1 MKTTEPT
8 AVALLAQARRPAQLE
23 AFGRLLDVLDRL
35 RTECPWDKKQT
46 LQSLR
51 HLTIEETYEISDA
64 ILRDDLPE
72 LKKELGDVMLHL
84 IFYAR
89 IAAEQGAFDIADVL
103 NAQCEK
109 LISRHPHI
117 YDNVQADDEETV
129 KRNWEQLKLKEKG
142 NKGVLSGVPTSLPAL
157 VKAMRIQEKAR
168 GAGFDWEEPAQVWE
182 KVQEELQEFGTEY
195 GAGRLSTTSTN
206 AAETARAERAAAEFG
221 DLLFSLVN
229 FARFAGINPEE
240 ALERTNRKFISR
252 FQYLETAAQADGH
265 ALRDLTLAQ
274 MDVYWEAA
282 KRQLAQPPA
291 GE

>member
-1 MKTTEPT
+1 MENSESTPT
-8 AVALLAQARRPAQLE
+8 ALLNDNRRPAQLE
-23 AFGRLLDVLDRL
+23 AFGRLLDVLNRL
-35 RTECPWDKKQT
+35 RAECPWDKKQT

-64 ILRDDLPE
+64 ILRDDLPD

-89 IAAEQGAFDIADVL
+89 IAAEKGAFDIADVL

-109 LISRHPHI
+109 LIYRHPHI
-117 YDNVQADDEETV
+117 YGDVRADDEETV
-129 KRNWEQLKLKEKG
+129 KRNWEQLKLTEKG
-142 NKGVLSGVPTSLPAL
+142 NTAGVLGGVPTSLPAL

-168 GAGFDWEEPAQVWE
+168 GAGFDWEQPGQVWE
-182 KVQEELQEFGTEY
+182 KVREELGEFGEEY
-195 GAGRLSTTSTN
+195 SHGKPELMNAEK
-206 AAETARAERAAAEFG
+206 AAEEFG

-252 FQYLETAAQADGH
+252 FQYLETHAQADGH
-265 ALRDLTLAQ
+265 ELRTLTLTQ

-282 KRQLAQPPA
+282 KRALAQPS
-291 GE
+291 GNE

>member
-1 MKTTEPT
+1 MENSAFAPSI
-8 AVALLAQARRPAQLE
+8 LLAPARRPAQLE

-35 RTECPWDKKQT
+35 RTDCPWDRKQT
-46 LQSLR
+46 LQTLR

-64 ILRDDLPE
+64 ILRDDLPD

-89 IAAEQGAFDIADVL
+89 IAAERGAFDIADVL

-109 LISRHPHI
+109 LIYRHPHV
-117 YDNVQADDEETV
+117 YGDAQAADEEAV
-129 KRNWEQLKLKEKG
+129 KRNWEQLKLREQG
-142 NKGVLSGVPTSLPAL
+142 NTAGVLGGVPTSLPAL

-168 GAGFDWEEPAQVWE
+168 GAGFDWERPEQVWA
-182 KVQEELQEFGTEY
+182 KVQEELAEFGAEY
-195 GAGRLSTTSTN
+195 GHGHPAPSD
-206 AAETARAERAAAEFG
+206 EAAAEFG

-252 FQYLETAAQADGH
+252 FQYLETAAAGH
-265 ALRDLTLAQ
+265 GERLTDLTLAQ
-274 MDVYWEAA
+274 MDVYWEQA
-282 KRQLAQPPA
+282 KRHLAQPNSA
-291 GE
+291 S

>member
-1 MKTTEPT
+1 MENT
-8 AVALLAQARRPAQLE
+8 ASAPSVLLTSARRPEQLA

-46 LQSLR
+46 LQTLR

-64 ILRDDLPE
+64 ILRDDLPD

-84 IFYAR
+84 LFYAR
-89 IAAEQGAFDIADVL
+89 IAAEKSAFDIADVL

-109 LISRHPHI
+109 LIYRHPHI
-117 YDNVQADDEETV
+117 YGDVQADDEETV

-142 NKGVLSGVPTSLPAL
+142 NTTGVLGGVPTSLPAL

-168 GAGFDWEEPAQVWE
+168 GAGFDWEQPEQVWE
-182 KVQEELQEFGTEY
+182 KVKEELGEFGDEY
-195 GAGRLSTTSTN
+195 SHGQPERMN
-206 AAETARAERAAAEFG
+206 AERAADEFG

-252 FQYLETAAQADGH
+252 FQYLEAAATANGQHLA
-265 ALRDLTLAQ
+265 DLTLAE
-274 MDVYWEAA
+274 MDVYWEQA
-282 KRQLAQPPA
+282 KNRPAQPSSA
-291 GE
+291 H

>member
-1 MKTTEPT
+1 M
-8 AVALLAQARRPAQLE
+8 
-23 AFGRLLDVLDRL
+23 LDRL
-35 RTECPWDKKQT
+35 RLECPWDKKQT

-64 ILRDDLPE
+64 ILRDSLPD

-84 IFYAR
+84 VFYAR

-109 LISRHPHI
+109 LIFRHPHI
-117 YDNVQADDEETV
+117 YGDVRADDEETV
-129 KRNWEQLKLKEKG
+129 KRNWEQLKLQEKG
-142 NKGVLSGVPTSLPAL
+142 STGGVLGGVPISLPAL

-168 GAGFDWEEPAQVWE
+168 GAGFDWEEPAQVWL
-182 KVQEELQEFGTEY
+182 KVQEELAEFGAEY
-195 GAGRLSTTSTN
+195 GHGQTVAP
-206 AAETARAERAAAEFG
+206 EQAERAAQEFG

-252 FQYLETAAQADGH
+252 FQYLETAAAAAGH
-265 ALRDLTLAQ
+265 VLTDLTLAQ
-274 MDVYWEAA
+274 MDVYWEQA
-282 KRQLAQPPA
+282 KQQLAVAPDEPT
-291 GE
+291 GKI

>member
-1 MKTTEPT
+1 MENLTPPT
-8 AVALLAQARRPAQLE
+8 SSLLASARRPAQLE

-46 LQSLR
+46 LQTLR

-64 ILRDDLPE
+64 ILRDDLPD

-89 IAAEQGAFDIADVL
+89 IAAEKGAFDIADVL

-109 LISRHPHI
+109 LIYRHPHI
-117 YDNVQADDEETV
+117 YGDVQADDEETV

-142 NKGVLSGVPTSLPAL
+142 NTNGVLGGVPTSLPAL

-168 GAGFDWEEPAQVWE
+168 GAGFDWEQPEQVWD
-182 KVQEELQEFGTEY
+182 KVQEELNEFGAEY
-195 GAGRLSTTSTN
+195 NHGNPDRMN
-206 AAETARAERAAAEFG
+206 ADKAADEFG

-252 FQYLETAAQADGH
+252 FQYLETAAAANNERLAD
-265 ALRDLTLAQ
+265 LSLAQ
-274 MDVYWEAA
+274 MDVYWEEA
-282 KRQLAQPPA
+282 KRRPAQPQ
-291 GE
+291 GTV

>member
-1 MKTTEPT
+1 MENSAPP
-8 AVALLAQARRPAQLE
+8 ALALLSAARRPAQLE

-64 ILRDDLPE
+64 ILRNDLPD

-84 IFYAR
+84 LFYAR
-89 IAAEQGAFDIADVL
+89 IAAEHQAFDIADVL
-103 NAQCEK
+103 NTQCEK
-109 LISRHPHI
+109 LIYRHPHI
-117 YDNVQADDEETV
+117 YGDVRADDEDAV
-129 KRNWEQLKLKEKG
+129 KRNWEQLKLREKG
-142 NKGVLSGVPTSLPAL
+142 NTAGVLGGVPTSLPAL

-182 KVQEELQEFGTEY
+182 KVQEELSEFGAEY
-195 GAGRLSTTSTN
+195 SHGDATRMNAEKAAG
-206 AAETARAERAAAEFG
+206 EFG

-252 FQYLETAAQADGH
+252 FQYLENAAAANSQRLA
-265 ALRDLTLAQ
+265 DLTLAQ
-274 MDVYWEAA
+274 MDVYWEEA
-282 KRQLAQPPA
+282 KQALAQPKQ
-291 GE
+291 EK

>member
-1 MKTTEPT
+1 MDN
-8 AVALLAQARRPAQLE
+8 ALSAANLLATTRRPAQLE

-35 RTECPWDKKQT
+35 RQECPWDKKQS

-64 ILRDDLPE
+64 ILRDSLPD

-109 LISRHPHI
+109 LIFRHPHI
-117 YDNVQADDEETV
+117 YGDVQADDEDTV

-142 NKGVLSGVPTSLPAL
+142 SIGGVLGGVPTSLPAL

-168 GAGFDWEEPAQVWE
+168 GAGFDWEEPAQVWA
-182 KVQEELQEFGTEY
+182 KVQEELAEFGAEY
-195 GAGRLSTTSTN
+195 GHGEP
-206 AAETARAERAAAEFG
+206 AASPEQADRAAQEFG

-252 FQYLETAAQADGH
+252 FQYLETAATAAGERL
-265 ALRDLTLAQ
+265 ADLTLAQ
-274 MDVYWEAA
+274 MDVYWEQA
-282 KRQLAQPPA
+282 KRQVATIGNEPTA
-291 GE
+291 KI

>member
-1 MKTTEPT
+1 MENP
-8 AVALLAQARRPAQLE
+8 AAASNPLLDPARRPAQLE

-84 IFYAR
+84 LFYAR
-89 IAAEQGAFDIADVL
+89 IAAEKGAFDIADAL

-117 YDNVQADDEETV
+117 YGDVQADDEEAV

-142 NKGVLSGVPTSLPAL
+142 NSGVLSGVPTSLPAL

-168 GAGFDWEEPAQVWE
+168 GAGFDWEKPEQVWE
-182 KVQEELQEFGTEY
+182 KVQEELAEFGTEY
-195 GAGRLSTTSTN
+195 AHGTFNEITTP
-206 AAETARAERAAAEFG
+206 AATAQAERAAAEFG

-252 FQYLETAAQADGH
+252 FQYLEAAATADGH
-265 ALRDLTLAQ
+265 RLADLTLTQ
-274 MDVYWEAA
+274 MDVYWEQA
-282 KRQLAQPPA
+282 KNIASSPNKNN
-291 GE
+291 

>member
-1 MKTTEPT
+1 MENSESPST
-8 AVALLAQARRPAQLE
+8 ALLARARRPAQLE

-46 LQSLR
+46 LASLR

-64 ILRDDLPE
+64 ILRDDLPD

-109 LISRHPHI
+109 LIYRHPHI
-117 YDNVQADDEETV
+117 YGDVQADDEDTV

-142 NKGVLSGVPTSLPAL
+142 NTTGVLGGVPTSLPAL

-168 GAGFDWEEPAQVWE
+168 GAGFDWEQPKQVWQ
-182 KVQEELQEFGTEY
+182 KVQEELREFGDEY
-195 GAGRLSTTSTN
+195 SHGQADKMN
-206 AAETARAERAAAEFG
+206 AEKAADEFG

-252 FQYLETAAQADGH
+252 FQYLESAATANNQHLA
-265 ALRDLTLAQ
+265 DLTLAQ
-274 MDVYWEAA
+274 MDVYWEEA
-282 KRQLAQPPA
+282 KRRPAQPHQA
-291 GE
+291 V

>member
-1 MKTTEPT
+1 MENSASAPI
-8 AVALLAQARRPAQLE
+8 VLLDSARRPAQLE
-23 AFGRLLDVLDRL
+23 AFGRLLDVLNRL

-64 ILRDDLPE
+64 ILRDDLPD

-89 IAAEQGAFDIADVL
+89 IAAEKGAFDIADVL

-109 LISRHPHI
+109 LIYRHPHI
-117 YDNVQADDEETV
+117 YGDVQADDEEAV

-142 NKGVLSGVPTSLPAL
+142 NTTGVLGGVPTSLPAL

-168 GAGFDWEEPAQVWE
+168 GAGFDWEQPEQVWD
-182 KVQEELQEFGTEY
+182 KVREELGEFGDEY
-195 GAGRLSTTSTN
+195 GHGN
-206 AAETARAERAAAEFG
+206 PEKMNVDRAADEFG

-229 FARFAGINPEE
+229 FARFTGINPEE

-252 FQYLETAAQADGH
+252 FQYLESAASANGVR
-265 ALRDLTLAQ
+265 LTDLTLAQ
-274 MDVYWEAA
+274 MDVYWEEA
-282 KRQLAQPPA
+282 KKRLTQPK
-291 GE
+291 GTN